1 MTSTLDFLK
10 DKKKEMSET
19 KYRKKFD
26 NLVKEIHDNLLNT
39 VAVKQTI
46 DDTKKAMIVMPIQR
60 ADGSNDFVTLPRVVK
75 EKGSDSNV
83 PRTNVPIAFSKILV
97 AASALAGNV
106 PDGITYSTN
115 KIKARLYYDLWRR
128 SFTHPEMNGQ
138 PTIEAI
144 SQYALTY
151 GWSAYRVYPKQTIVD
166 VTKDVNGN
174 KIKVPKI
181 IYDDIYREP
190 LDPERTW
197 IGVSYKPSTNN
208 NRPEVLYELDIT
220 NEEYQKL
227 KKKYN
232 KRTRTKKDKVD
243 DGASVTKEA
252 LAENPDKSKTHTT
265 LTFYENPLSNRYIVA
280 SDDTVFYDA
289 EMPNQDLYG
298 SVVIAHCWLKDMND
312 PHGVGLYEFIRGNQ
326 TVYNYINSLNAEQVE
341 AEIFPILFASG
352 NINGEMTYERSPNKV
367 NVLPAGVKVEKILTS
382 GNSTLGINYA
392 NAQKNEIDEITGVN
406 NIVSGSSSETTLGA
420 TVILKEAALN
430 RLIKPRNNLKRA
442 IENDA
447 IIYFSW
453 LEQDQVNEREF
464 VFSSQDEVQ
473 AFAQVNE
480 GFHTYEAD
488 NSEFGENGEPITIS
502 VLATP
507 NVSLSFDYNQEDLTE
522 SDFQNQQMSE
532 SGDNSVNVPRATA
545 LQKAR
550 ELDNPDKIGYDK
562 VYLKVDSNSMLV
574 PSLEIQKQTA
584 MQLYPMVQN
593 SLQIIFGMARQDPEQ
608 AQAQLKSFNTFMEQ
622 QKQNVFDYIP
632 KELYDMIMGKA
643 MMQPPMVDPA
653 TGMPVQGDARQ
664 ADGTS
669 VTQPQNPNEMPAP
682 ESPMPNTTAP
692 QQGLEQGVNASIVRA
707 SQ

>member
-10 DKKKEMSET
+10 SKKKEMSET

-26 NLVKEIHDNLLNT
+26 NLVKEIDDNLLNT
-39 VAVKQTI
+39 IAVKQTI
-46 DDTKKAMIVMPIQR
+46 DDTKKTMIVMPIQR
-60 ADGSNDFVTLPRVVK
+60 ADGSNDFITLPRVVK

-115 KIKARLYYDLWRR
+115 KIKARLYYDLWKRT
-128 SFTHPEMNGQ
+128 FTHPEMNGQ
-138 PTIEAI
+138 PTIEAT

-151 GWSAYRVYPKQTIVD
+151 GWSAYRVYPKQTVVD
-166 VTKDVNGN
+166 VTREINGK
-174 KIKVPKI
+174 KIKTKKI
-181 IYDDIYREP
+181 LYDDIYREP
-190 LDPERTW
+190 LDPKRTW
-197 IGVSYKPSTNN
+197 IGTSYKPSTNN
-208 NRPEVLYELDIT
+208 NRPEVLYELDIP
-220 NEEYQKL
+220 NDEYAKL

-232 KRTRTKKDKVD
+232 KRTRAKKDGETTD
-243 DGASVTKEA
+243 TSSVTKEA
-252 LAENPDKSKTHTT
+252 LVENPQKSTTHTT
-265 LTFYENPLSNRYIVA
+265 LTFYEHPLNNRYIVA
-280 SDDTVFYDA
+280 SDDTVFYDG
-289 EMPNQDLYG
+289 EMPNTDLYG

-312 PHGVGLYEFIRGNQ
+312 PHGVGLFEFIRGNQ
-326 TVYNYINSLNAEQVE
+326 SVYNYINSLNAEQVE

-352 NINGEMTYERSPNKV
+352 NINGEMSYERSPNKV
-367 NVLPAGVKVEKILTS
+367 NVLPAGVEVTKILTT

-392 NAQKNEIDEITGVN
+392 NNQKQEIDEITGVN

-464 VFSSQDEVQ
+464 VFSNEEEVQ
-473 AFAQVNE
+473 AFVQANE
-480 GFHTYEAD
+480 EFQTTEND
-488 NSEFGENGEPITIS
+488 NNEFSENGEPISIS

-507 NVSLSFDYNQEDLTE
+507 RVSLSFDFNKEDLTE

-532 SGDNSVNVPRATA
+532 VGENSINVPRASA
-545 LQKAR
+545 LQKAK
-550 ELDNPDKIGYDK
+550 ELDNPDQIGFDK

-593 SLQIIFGMARQDPEQ
+593 ALQIIFGLARQDAEQ
-608 AQAQLKSFNTFMEQ
+608 AQSQLKSFHTFMEQ
-622 QKQNVFDYIP
+622 QKQNIFDYIP
-632 KELYDMIMGKA
+632 KELYDNIMSKA
-643 MMQPPMVDPA
+643 MVPPPMVDPA
-653 TGMPVQGDARQ
+653 TGMPMPPQGGDARQ

-669 VTQPQNPNEMPAP
+669 VSQPQSPNEMPV
-682 ESPMPNTTAP
+682 SQAP
-692 QQGLEQGVNASIVRA
+692 QQGLEQGVNASLVRA